1 MRHTTHPRA
10 IKKARQGRGLS
21 EAWRAEPQARESS
34 DSPRLKAFCR
44 VAPSVRLSVLAMLS
58 ARVFFRESVFNVR
71 TSDGVHER
79 RFEFLGINISEFGY
93 YRSVS
98 SRISPK
104 RKGKNVKPVAS
115 IDVFYFCECSREA
128 QIELG
133 TASLG
138 EPSKTHSKVV
148 FWSIL
153 GTGACL

>member
-1 MRHTTHPRA
+1 
-10 IKKARQGRGLS
+10 
-21 EAWRAEPQARESS
+21 
-34 DSPRLKAFCR
+34 
-44 VAPSVRLSVLAMLS
+44 MLS

-93 YRSVS
+93 YRSGS
-98 SRISPK
+98 SRFSPK
-104 RKGKNVKPVAS
+104 RKGENVKPVAS